1 MRLALPIALCGAL
14 ALAGCQ
20 APNSAATIQDIGTAL
35 AVGCPV
41 VASIQASTVK
51 LNATQRAALNTLAL
65 ACPPNAPPTA
75 AGVLLSDLI
84 QAYVILAPLVQH

>member
-1 MRLALPIALCGAL
+1 MRLALPVALCGAL
-14 ALAGCQ
+14 ALSGCQ
-20 APNSAATIQDIGTAL
+20 APNSATTISDISTAL

-41 VASIQASTVK
+41 VASIQSSGLK
-51 LNATQRAALNTLAL
+51 LTNAQRAALNTLAL